1 LIYKRYSNI
10 VYLLYKGEKMD
21 EINGASGRTPK
32 FFLKPKVW
40 KALVVAVGYMIV
52 YLGVSQL
59 VARGLKLDI
68 PEGELLT
75 VPEYIYKGFML
86 PIAITSVL
94 LAGFAAAIG
103 WLKPLFSRQ
112 TVKGSKWMWIGPIAV
127 SLYIVG
133 HFLSAD
139 YSKVSF
145 SVIIAI
151 LIATAFVGFTEEL
164 LTRGFM
170 VKMVRESGKSEF
182 WVAVISS
189 LVFGL
194 MHSTNILT
202 GQSLSNTAVQLVITF
217 MFGIV
222 MYISLRVTG
231 FLWVTILLH
240 WLYDASLFIQTGS
253 ITSSEISAVGPFAIV
268 ASFSGIL
275 VPLVGFL
282 SLFFIRGNY
291 SKKTHL

>member
-1 LIYKRYSNI
+1 
-10 VYLLYKGEKMD
+10 M
-21 EINGASGRTPK
+21 
-32 FFLKPKVW
+32 
-40 KALVVAVGYMIV
+40 
-52 YLGVSQL
+52 
-59 VARGLKLDI
+59 
-68 PEGELLT
+68 
-75 VPEYIYKGFML
+75 
-86 PIAITSVL
+86 
-94 LAGFAAAIG
+94 
-103 WLKPLFSRQ
+103 
-112 TVKGSKWMWIGPIAV
+112 KGSKWMWIGPIAV

-291 SKKTHL
+291 SKKRISEEKVVSSK